1 MGVRSFVQNIKS
13 GNVSGAVGDAVGI
26 ALGRMAF
33 DDMTDLS
40 TVTACLQE
48 NTARGSG
55 LSGFSHENARSAAIN
70 TAVICQSLNVI
81 LLFIFVWVL
90 L

>member
-40 TVTACLQE
+40 MTYNDLDLI
-48 NTARGSG
+48 GKSPG
-55 LSGFSHENARSAAIN
+55 L
-70 TAVICQSLNVI
+70 I
-81 LLFIFVWVL
+81 LL
-90 L
+90 